1 MNTCF
6 CGNPADANGI
16 RCSRCMALRIL
27 DLEADAT
34 EKQIKASYRT
44 MVKVWHPDRFQNDKL
59 LKQAAEVKLRDI
71 NVAFDLL
78 SSTTPNSRF
87 QTPQNPV
94 SSDAT
99 GHAPRPDQ
107 NEPPSQPAATTS
119 FTEST
124 RGFSRSLFPAFK
136 ILLKLAALVFLIL
149 LCRYTWIAFDVP
161 DPSTEAVAKVY
172 SFGKDNILSRLENPK
187 RRFIEAV
194 DKDLERIGLRNPPP
208 APDESQQAQET
219 TPQSPLKT
227 PGKATTR
234 QQAGAAAPRKIYA
247 YITIGSSR
255 DEVVQ
260 QQGIPTAAS
269 PDRLVYGR
277 SELYLKDG
285 AVTGWKIDPVSNP
298 IRVKLW
304 PQAPVDTNQ
313 KYFTVDSTRD
323 DVLVIQGTPT
333 AFSKE
338 KFTYGASEVYF
349 QNNRVVSWKN
359 DPASIPLRA
368 RMP

>member
-338 KFTYGASEVYF
+338 KFTYGASEGYF

-368 RMP
+368 GMP